1 MNIELINTGSELMLG
16 RVLNT
21 HQQWLCRQLADLGYF
36 VTRQIAV
43 ADTADDIE
51 QAVRE
56 ALGRADFIV
65 TTGGLGPT
73 SDDITRDRI
82 AALLGRK
89 LTEDPAIVAHVES
102 FFAKR
107 NRPMPA
113 STRVQAMVPDGAL
126 VLHNAHG
133 TAPGLALHVSPNPFR
148 TDGKASWLVMLPGPP
163 RELRPMFTNQVAPLL
178 KDKLPLDGDF
188 VCRTLRTVGIG
199 ESYLE
204 ERIAAALKPLMDAGL
219 ELGYCAHSGA
229 VDVRF
234 VARGCGADADMAE
247 AARIV
252 YKLAGEHIFGEGD
265 DELEQVLVRRLTEQ
279 KQTLALAESC
289 TGGFIANRIT
299 NVPGASAVLL
309 AGLVT
314 YSNAAKQHFL
324 GVRAESLAAHGAVSE
339 AVAREMAEAARAR
352 TGADFALAVTG
363 IAGPGG
369 GTPEKPVGT
378 VFIALASARGTK
390 VINPVNRYDRETF
403 KYLTSLQALELLR
416 RELLLP
422 FESPDNSN

>member
-21 HQQWLCRQLADLGYF
+21 HQQWLCRQLADLGYV
-36 VTRQIAV
+36 VTRQVAV

-56 ALGRADFIV
+56 ALGRADFII

-82 AALLGRK
+82 AALLGRR

-107 NRPMPA
+107 NRPLPA
-113 STRVQAMVPDGAL
+113 STRVQAMVPDGAM
-126 VLHNAHG
+126 VLPNAHG
-133 TAPGLALHVSPNPFR
+133 TAPGLALHVSQNPFR
-148 TDGKASWLVMLPGPP
+148 ADGRPSLLVMLPGPP

-178 KDKLPLDGDF
+178 KEKLPLDADF
-188 VCRTLRTVGIG
+188 VCRTLRTVGMG

-204 ERIAAALKPLMDAGL
+204 ERIAGPLKPLTDAGL
-219 ELGYCAHSGA
+219 ELGYCAHTGA

-234 VARGCGADADMAE
+234 VARGCGADADVAE

-252 YKLAGEHIFGEGD
+252 YELAGEHIFGEGD
-265 DELEQVLVRRLTEQ
+265 AELEQVLLRKLTER

-314 YSNAAKQHFL
+314 YSNAAKEHFL
-324 GVRAESLAAHGAVSE
+324 GVRPETLAAHGAVSE
-339 AVAREMAEAARAR
+339 AVAREMAEGARAR

-378 VFIALASARGTK
+378 VFIALASASGTK

-416 RELLLP
+416 RVMKRAGEKVG
-422 FESPDNSN
+422 E

>member
-36 VTRQIAV
+36 VTRQVAV

-89 LTEDPAIVAHVES
+89 LNEDPVIVAHVES

-265 DELEQVLVRRLTEQ
+265 DELEQVLVRRLTER
-279 KQTLALAESC
+279 KQTLVLAESC

-324 GVRAESLAAHGAVSE
+324 GVRAETIAAHGAVSE
-339 AVAREMAEAARAR
+339 AVACEMAEGARAR

-378 VFIALASARGTK
+378 VFIALASASGTK

>member
-1 MNIELINTGSELMLG
+1 MTLELINTGSELMLG

-21 HQQWLCRQLADLGYF
+21 HQQWLCRQLADLGYL
-36 VTRQIAV
+36 VARQVGV
-43 ADTADDIE
+43 ADTAMDIE

-56 ALGRADFIV
+56 ALGRADFII

-89 LTEDPAIVAHVES
+89 LREDPAIVAHVES

-107 NRPMPA
+107 SRPMPV
-113 STRVQAMVPDGAL
+113 STRVQAMVPDGAQ
-126 VLHNAHG
+126 VLPNAHG

-148 TDGKASWLVMLPGPP
+148 ADGKASWLVMLPGPP
-163 RELRPMFTNQVAPLL
+163 RELRPMFTDQVAPLL
-178 KDKLPLDGDF
+178 RAKLPLETDF

-204 ERIAAALKPLMDAGL
+204 ERIAGPLKALTDAGL
-219 ELGYCAHSGA
+219 ELGYCAHTGA

-234 VARGCGADADMAE
+234 VARGCGADADVAE

-252 YKLAGEHIFGEGD
+252 YALAGEHIFGEGD
-265 DELEQVLVRRLTEQ
+265 EELERVLVRNLTDR

-289 TGGFIANRIT
+289 TGGFLANRLT
-299 NVPGASAVLL
+299 NVPGASAVFL

-314 YSNAAKQHFL
+314 YSNAAKEQFL
-324 GVRAESLAAHGAVSE
+324 GVRPATLAAHGAVSE
-339 AVAREMAEAARAR
+339 VVAREMAEGARAR
-352 TGADFALAVTG
+352 TGANFALAITG

-378 VFIALASARGTK
+378 VFIALASPSGTQ
-390 VINPVNRYDRETF
+390 VINPINRYDRETF

-416 RELLLP
+416 RALR
-422 FESPDNSN
+422 